1 MRGELFFTM
10 QPFLRALAFSISLT
24 VGAVGAE
31 GVAFHQQYK
40 VGQSYHQTITMQ
52 QEMAVESAAPRME
65 QRTSTTMGLAVTVT
79 AHEDGHSRRAAMRYD
94 RAVMGMESGEQK
106 FSYDSQ
112 NPDAVNA
119 GPLAAFGRVVGQEFR
134 VIFDEADAVKEVEN
148 SAAIVA
154 GLAGADVNNAQ
165 LFEQLF
171 NKGAVVRMMQQ
182 SALRSPGGKTVLA
195 GDSWPFRTEIV
206 MPAIG
211 KLLIVG
217 SYTFKQMQDV
227 GGVACAVVEAKA
239 AISIQTTNSE
249 KETAKADRLIEQ
261 MAMKVEQGT
270 LEGHLLYDPA
280 LGFCRNVQMVQKV
293 TLTAKV
299 PDGSGA
305 TLRMPMKQTVSMV
318 LDSVGPTPKAE

>member
-1 MRGELFFTM
+1 M
-10 QPFLRALAFSISLT
+10 QPFLCSLAFSIALAVS
-24 VGAVGAE
+24 AVGAE

-40 VGQSYHQTITMQ
+40 VGQSYHQTITME

-65 QRTSTTMGLAVTVT
+65 QRTSTTMGLAVAVR

-94 RAVMGMESGEQK
+94 RAVMGMESGGQK

-112 NPDAVNA
+112 NPSAVNA

-148 SAAIVA
+148 SAAIVT

-171 NKGAVVRMMQQ
+171 NKDAVVRMMQQ
-182 SALRSPGGKTVLA
+182 SALRSPGGKTVLL
-195 GDSWPFRTEIV
+195 GGSWPFRTEVV

-211 KLLIVG
+211 KLFIEG
-217 SYTFKQMQDV
+217 SYTFKQMTDV
-227 GGVACAVVEAKA
+227 GGVACAEVEAKA
-239 AISIQTTNSE
+239 TISIQTTSSE
-249 KETAKADRLIEQ
+249 RETAKADRLIEQ

-270 LEGHLLYDPA
+270 LEGRLMYDPA
-280 LGFCRNVQMVQKV
+280 LGFCRSVQMVQNV

-318 LDSVGPTPKAE
+318 LDSAGPTPKEE